1 MGILAAARFQKGNP
15 THSILVVVPS
25 DNIKVQWIEELA
37 KAKVKADV
45 VTMYLASRYKYECS
59 LLIIDEAHKTL
70 APTLVKLFDNIKF
83 KVILGLTATFER
95 VDGRE
100 KILAKY
106 APVIDSIP
114 LKECVDN
121 GWLSKFVEYKVL
133 IDPPD
138 LEVYNKI
145 NREFHEHFAFFN
157 NEFDTAMK
165 MSTDWHARYAE
176 AKRRDANNWQEMNKL
191 IMMHAAGFSRTLQAR
206 KKFIYNHP
214 KKIEIASL
222 ILQHRL
228 DKKCITFS
236 QTIAMAEELAKYS
249 GIGTVYSAK
258 DTLKKG
264 RQTLESFKSQDKG
277 CMHAIL
283 RLNEGFNDVKIAVG
297 IVLAFNSSVNSS
309 KQRLG
314 RIIRANNPSEIKE
327 NFTLVLRGT
336 QDEKWAQNSLSGR
349 DFIVID
355 EQGLRNLLEGKE
367 FVQKIDRPSHIM
379 FNS

>member
-1 MGILAAARFQKGNP
+1 M
-15 THSILVVVPS
+15 
-25 DNIKVQWIEELA
+25 
-37 KAKVKADV
+37 
-45 VTMYLASRYKYECS
+45 
-59 LLIIDEAHKTL
+59 
-70 APTLVKLFDNIKF
+70 
-83 KVILGLTATFER
+83 
-95 VDGRE
+95 
-100 KILAKY
+100 
-106 APVIDSIP
+106 
-114 LKECVDN
+114 
-121 GWLSKFVEYKVL
+121 L

-138 LEVYNKI
+138 LDVYNKI

-157 NEFDTAMK
+157 NEFDTAVT
-165 MSTDWHARYAE
+165 MSTDWRARYAE
-176 AKRRDANNWQEMNKL
+176 AKRRDVNNWQEMNKL

-264 RQTLESFKSQDKG
+264 RQTLDEFKSQETG
-277 CMHAIL
+277 TLHAIFK
-283 RLNEGFNDVKIAVG
+283 LNEGFNDPKISVG
-297 IVLAFNSSVNSS
+297 ITLGFNSSINSS

-314 RIIRANNPSEIKE
+314 RIIRANNPDEVKE

-355 EQGLRNLLEGKE
+355 EDGLKNLLDGKE
-367 FVQKIDRPSHIM
+367 FNQKVDRPSHIM
-379 FNS
+379 FTA